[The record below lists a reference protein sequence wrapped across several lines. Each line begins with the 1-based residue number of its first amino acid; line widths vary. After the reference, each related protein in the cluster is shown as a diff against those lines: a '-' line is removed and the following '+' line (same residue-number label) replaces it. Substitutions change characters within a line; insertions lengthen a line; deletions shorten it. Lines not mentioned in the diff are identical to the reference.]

1 MSEVDQYKLPDL
13 KKRRKKIK
21 GKLTEHILQRH
32 VGDYKTVY
40 VIYYSNTRKS
50 QEWEW
55 DRKITEEI
63 VTMNSQI
70 LWKTSMYET
79 SNISKPQWSKIQIKH
94 TPQRII
100 WLKMSI
106 VPRLRSLALK
116 QSIKKINFKNKNEQ

>member
-70 LWKTSMYET
+70 LWKTLAS
-79 SNISKPQWSKIQIKH
+79 ISKKFSKSPK
-94 TPQRII
+94 
-100 WLKMSI
+100 
-106 VPRLRSLALK
+106 V
-116 QSIKKINFKNKNEQ
+116 